1 MAHDDHSAHHV
12 NYIAVFGALCVF
24 TALSVAFDLMSF
36 SNHAITIVLVL
47 AVAVAKALCV
57 MMFFMHLK
65 FEGNWK
71 YVLLAPTTIL
81 AIGLPLA
88 LVPDIGVAYY
98 IPLAPQ
104 AEWKV
109 EMDGLHDSRGQSAGD
124 SDHTGHVEEQVEAE
138 HSDESGDGAGHH
150 EESHE
155 AAAAAPAEKA
165 E

>member
-12 NYIAVFGALCVF
+12 NYIAVFAALCVF
-24 TALSVAFDLMSF
+24 TALSVVFDVISF
-36 SNHAITIVLVL
+36 DNHLITIVLVL

-88 LVPDIGVAYY
+88 LMPDIGVAYY
-98 IPLAPQ
+98 TPIAPQ
-104 AEWKV
+104 AGEWGE
-109 EMDGLHDSRGQSAGD
+109 EMDEYKAS
-124 SDHTGHVEEQVEAE
+124 
-138 HSDESGDGAGHH
+138 HSSVA
-150 EESHE
+150 E
-155 AAAAAPAEKA
+155 AATE
-165 E
+165 

>member
-12 NYIAVFGALCVF
+12 NYLAVFVALCVF
-24 TALSVAFDLMSF
+24 TGLSVIFDLVSF

-71 YVLLAPTTIL
+71 FVLLAPTTIL
-81 AIGLPLA
+81 AIGLPLS
-88 LVPDIGVAYY
+88 LLPDIGVAYY
-98 IPLAPQ
+98 TPLAPQ
-104 AEWKV
+104 AEWRA
-109 EMDGLHDSRGQSAGD
+109 EMESFHAS
-124 SDHTGHVEEQVEAE
+124 HAE
-138 HSDESGDGAGHH
+138 HGGHADGIEHQEEHVNPRTAVQDDVSAEPHK
-150 EESHE
+150 ESHDE
-155 AAAAAPAEKA
+155 DAAAPAEKA

>member
-12 NYIAVFGALCVF
+12 NYLAVFAALCVF
-24 TALSVAFDLMSF
+24 TGLSVAFDLAHF

-88 LVPDIGVAYY
+88 LLPDIGVSYY
-98 IPLAPQ
+98 TPTAPQ

-109 EMDGLHDSRGQSAGD
+109 EMDSFHASHADNI
-124 SDHTGHVEEQVEAE
+124 E
-138 HSDESGDGAGHH
+138 HGE
-150 EESHE
+150 
-155 AAAAAPAEKA
+155 
-165 E
+165 